1 MDNEDNFQE
10 NLKMLC
16 EQVGTVSEMCRR
28 IGINRQQFNKY
39 LAGTHVPSKANLR
52 AIASFFG
59 LSVDILNSN
68 PNDFRSMMEGGHF
81 HIFRNL
87 IQAPKMLLFINELV
101 HRGETNHSEL
111 VGVYERYQYSSIYNG
126 KIVRSIYCIYERNN
140 ILMHYYVERFPN
152 QDGSGKIDYH
162 FKYHGLTF
170 LIAGRI
176 FSIDFETIQKN
187 ELTFSNLAAVSRN
200 AKKYVFGVTSGIAAT
215 MVRQPVAAKVAMHF
229 VSKGLITKAHIKRAT
244 VLSPDDPSIPKE
256 VADYLGS
263 GTATINPF

>member
-10 NLKMLC
+10 NLKILC

-39 LAGTHVPSKANLR
+39 LAGTHLPSKANLR

-59 LSVDILNSN
+59 VSIDALNSN
-68 PNDFRSMMEGGHF
+68 PNDFRSMVEGSYF

-87 IQAPKMLLFINELV
+87 IQAPKMLMFINELV
-101 HRGETNHSEL
+101 HRGESIHTEF
-111 VGVYERYQYSSIYNG
+111 VGVYERYQHSSIYKG
-126 KIVRSIYCIYERNN
+126 KIVRSIYCIYEQNDM
-140 ILMHYYVERFPN
+140 LMHYYIERFPN

-162 FKYHGLTF
+162 FRYHGLTF
-170 LIAGRI
+170 LIANRI

-187 ELTFSNLAAVSRN
+187 ELTFSNLAPVSRN
-200 AKKYVFGVTSGIAAT
+200 ANRYVFGVTSGIAAT
-215 MVRQPVAAKVAMHF
+215 MVRQPVATKVAMNY

-244 VLSPDDPSIPKE
+244 VLRPDDPSVPKE

-263 GTATINPF
+263 GTATIDPL